1 MRVQR
6 RFRLKRSEDFRRVR
20 QSGRSYAHPLLVLAV
35 RKNEGSE
42 VHVGVA
48 AGRAIGTAVRR
59 NRAKRLLRAAMQTL
73 VGSVA
78 PGWDLVLTARPALV
92 SSDFFAVHE
101 ALLTLLRRADL
112 VRPS

>member
-1 MRVQR
+1 
-6 RFRLKRSEDFRRVR
+6 
-20 QSGRSYAHPLLVLAV
+20 
-35 RKNEGSE
+35 
-42 VHVGVA
+42 
-48 AGRAIGTAVRR
+48 
-59 NRAKRLLRAAMQTL
+59 MQTL

-78 PGWDLVLTARPALV
+78 PGWDLVLTARPALA